1 MLVKIHCSEE
11 MKCDYDEKKRKNIKE
26 KEKGKMKCR
35 NTKRAPM
42 KKKCIKSNNTTK

>member
-26 KEKGKMKCR
+26 KEKWNVEILKEHQW
-35 NTKRAPM
+35 
-42 KKKCIKSNNTTK
+42 KKSA